1 MKEMRKIRKAKG
13 LTMKELGS
21 IVGVTESAISQYET
35 GKRQADYEMLLK
47 LSEALGCS
55 VGDLFNEEKEKP
67 AADDGDG
74 LKFALFGGDADKI
87 SDEALEEVFN
97 FARYVKQKELGK

>member
-55 VGDLFNEEKEKP
+55 VDDLFNEEKEKP
-67 AADDGDG
+67 AADEGDG

-87 SDEALEEVFN
+87 SDEALEEVLS

>member
-13 LTMKELGS
+13 LTMKQLGN

-55 VGDLFNEEKEKP
+55 VDDLFNEEKEKP
-67 AADDGDG
+67 AADDDDG
-74 LKFALFGGDADKI
+74 LKFALFGGAAEKI
-87 SDEALEEVFN
+87 SDEALEEVLN

>member
-55 VGDLFNEEKEKP
+55 VDDLFNEEKEKP
-67 AADDGDG
+67 AADDDDG

-87 SDEALEEVFN
+87 SDEALEEVLN